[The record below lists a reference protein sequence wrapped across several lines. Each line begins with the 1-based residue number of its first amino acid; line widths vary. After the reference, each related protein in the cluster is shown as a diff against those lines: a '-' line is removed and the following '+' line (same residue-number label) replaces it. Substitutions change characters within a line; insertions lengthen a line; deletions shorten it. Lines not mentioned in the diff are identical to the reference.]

1 MCTLRTRTSSRQK
14 GSLTTMMALI
24 LPVGLAATGL
34 VIDLGH
40 MYSYKREMQNAAD
53 AAAVAAVQEWRQENW
68 SSYADAARE
77 DAALNGF
84 DEADGAE
91 VDGGTESRH
100 DLFRL
105 GRQVDGD
112 VRDFRVTAEQHYGA
126 REVEQVG
133 GGREV
138 QGQKRVVIFLPQ
150 QGAPLPH
157 HMEMG
162 AWAL

>member
-1 MCTLRTRTSSRQK
+1 MCTLRTRISSRQK

-91 VDGGTESRH
+91 VEVNVPPTEGTKAGDNTYLEVIVRKPAPLYFMK
-100 DLFRL
+100 LFREEEPMVVARSVAGMMPTDACL
-105 GRQVDGD
+105 YVLDPHS
-112 VRDFRVTAEQHYGA
+112 EGA
-126 REVEQVG
+126 LTVAG
-133 GGREV
+133 SST
-138 QGQKRVVIFLPQ
+138 
-150 QGAPLPH
+150 
-157 HMEMG
+157 
-162 AWAL
+162 